1 MGRVREQGSSELL
14 RLQTGETRYW
24 DGRNPV
30 TVTPFYDVRIQ
41 SHKICVD
48 EIHPD
53 YPKTG
58 GPLSIRSLSADYNAP
73 LVKTGYINPKIK
85 WENTFEAE
93 RVAYLMSGA
102 LQFPSDGLA
111 ATKSY
116 GPDGWARYAPNYQS
130 AGLAQF
136 LAELRDFPKLFKGRL
151 DHFRDLG
158 NGYLNYAFGWLP
170 FLRDCRDFF
179 QTMSKIDNQL
189 LRLKQANGKWIKSG
203 GTLLETDTA
212 AQDEVLSLTPANGCT
227 ILSKKRVISK
237 SERVWFSASFRFYIP
252 DLEKKTWGI
261 SKAHRRIWGLEVTP
275 LLLWELV
282 PYSWLADWCS
292 NASAAIKN
300 ITNITADNLVAQNA
314 YVMRHE
320 QFKQTGIIKFRSNLA
335 NEFGNHYTD
344 NISVTTLTSETKCRS
359 AASPYGFRLDWPDFT
374 PFQLSILGALGIS
387 RL

>member
-1 MGRVREQGSSELL
+1 MGRVREEGSSELL
-14 RLQTGETRYW
+14 RLQTGQTRYW
-24 DGRNPV
+24 NGKGSV
-30 TVTPFYDVRIQ
+30 VITPFHDVRIQ

-48 EIHPD
+48 EVHPD

-58 GPLSIRSLSADYNAP
+58 GPLSIQSLTAKYDSP
-73 LVKTGYINPKIK
+73 MVKTGYTNPEIK
-85 WENTFEAE
+85 WENTFDVQRA
-93 RVAYLMSGA
+93 AILYSGV
-102 LQFPSDGLA
+102 LQFPSSGMG
-111 ATKSY
+111 ATESY
-116 GPDGWARYAPNYQS
+116 GPDGWARYAPNYQN

-158 NGYLNYAFGWLP
+158 RGYLNYSFGWLP

-189 LRLKQANGKWIKSG
+189 LRLKQANGKWIKRG
-203 GTLLETDTA
+203 GTLLETNTRAED
-212 AQDEVLSLTPANGCT
+212 QIVSYGPANGCT
-227 ILSKKRVISK
+227 LVEKKRIISRT
-237 SERVWFSASFRFYIP
+237 EHVWFTARFRFYIP

-320 QFKQTGIIKFRSNLA
+320 TFNQSGYVKFRSNLA
-335 NEFGNHYTD
+335 DQYGNHYTD
-344 NISVTTLTSETKCRS
+344 NVCTTSLTSETKCRS
-359 AASPYGFRLDWPDFT
+359 AASPYGFRLNWPDFT
-374 PFQLSILGALGIS
+374 PFQLSILTALGIS
-387 RL
+387 RF